1 MLSRERTLSLSSHRV
16 TQLGDFHGGTDLVYA
31 RKLTM

>member
-1 MLSRERTLSLSSHRV
+1 MLSRERTLCLSHRV
-16 TQLGDFHGGTDLVYA
+16 TQLGDFYCGTDLVYA

>member
-1 MLSRERTLSLSSHRV
+1 MLSRELTLCLSSHRV
-16 TQLGDFHGGTDLVYA
+16 TQLGDFYCGTDLVYA